1 MALSIKNPDVDQLAR
16 ELAEITGE
24 SLTDAIANALKERLE
39 REAGKRN
46 RNRFREDIHRIQQRI
61 SRLDHRNKLSDED
74 IIGYD
79 EAGIPN

>member
-1 MALSIKNPDVDQLAR
+1 MALSIKNPDVDQMAR

-61 SRLDHRNKLSDED
+61 SRLDRRIKLSDED

>member
-1 MALSIKNPDVDQLAR
+1 MALSIKNPDVDQMAR

-61 SRLDHRNKLSDED
+61 SRLDHQIKLSDED

>member
-1 MALSIKNPDVDQLAR
+1 MVLSIKNPDVDQMAR

-61 SRLDHRNKLSDED
+61 SRLNRRIKLSDED

>member
-1 MALSIKNPDVDQLAR
+1 MALSIKNSDVDQMAR

-61 SRLDHRNKLSDED
+61 SRLDRRIKLSDED